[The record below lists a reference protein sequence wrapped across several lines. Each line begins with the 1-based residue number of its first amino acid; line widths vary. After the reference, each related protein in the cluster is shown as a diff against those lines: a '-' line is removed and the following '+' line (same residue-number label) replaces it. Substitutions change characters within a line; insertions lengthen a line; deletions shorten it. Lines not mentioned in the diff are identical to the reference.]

1 MMQTQKISG
10 EMIQNFSSV
19 EKLKIDDDF
28 FNTFEIEE
36 EDVSLSIQRLKLE
49 EDPEIVAILLES
61 QDKMQNFIKSKE
73 QEMQAM
79 QGSSN

>member
-1 MMQTQKISG
+1 MMQTQQISG

-36 EDVSLSIQRLKLE
+36 EDVGLSIQRLKLE
-49 EDPEIVAILLES
+49 EDPEIVAILQES
-61 QDKMQNFIKSKE
+61 QDKMQDFIKSKE